1 MQFFFKRLKRNYSQF
16 RQISA
21 IRHLLKIAVL
31 RDIQKRVLPRE
42 KRKARAIDEEIGLD
56 PDPGLGGLPDGVPE
70 TDDLD
75 QVREKVEQD
84 PGLKIDVMLA
94 EERDPSPKI
103 DVMLTEERDP
113 GPKIDVMLAEEQGR
127 DLRNDAILETMRR
140 RDGSQ
145 RRPKRRRH
153 TRSTILKGLGPDLR
167 LRSPSKLLQSSN

>member
-84 PGLKIDVMLA
+84 PGLKIDVML
-94 EERDPSPKI
+94 
-103 DVMLTEERDP
+103 TEER
-113 GPKIDVMLAEEQGR
+113 GR

>member
-103 DVMLTEERDP
+103 DVMLTEER
-113 GPKIDVMLAEEQGR
+113 GR

-145 RRPKRRRH
+145 RRPKRRRRH

-167 LRSPSKLLQSSN
+167 LRSLSKLLQSSN

>member
-94 EERDPSPKI
+94 EVRDPSPKI
-103 DVMLTEERDP
+103 DVMLTEER
-113 GPKIDVMLAEEQGR
+113 GR

>member
-84 PGLKIDVMLA
+84 PG
-94 EERDPSPKI
+94 PKI
-103 DVMLTEERDP
+103 DVMLTEER
-113 GPKIDVMLAEEQGR
+113 GR

>member
-103 DVMLTEERDP
+103 DVMLTEER
-113 GPKIDVMLAEEQGR
+113 GR